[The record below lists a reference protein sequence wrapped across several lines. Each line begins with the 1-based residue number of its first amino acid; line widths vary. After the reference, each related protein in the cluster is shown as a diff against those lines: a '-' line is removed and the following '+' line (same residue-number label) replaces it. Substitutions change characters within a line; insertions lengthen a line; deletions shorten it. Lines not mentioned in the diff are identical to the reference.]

1 MYPCASKASRIYTVP
16 GQPGLDSETQSLTP
30 TTVTYIEKQ
39 VSPINLERPLPNKT
53 IADMQH
59 LADPF
64 L

>member
-1 MYPCASKASRIYTVP
+1 MYPCASEASRIYTVA
-16 GQPGLDSETQSLTP
+16 GQPGLDNETQSLTP

-39 VSPINLERPLPNKT
+39 ISPINLERPLPNET

-64 L
+64 